1 MTGERA
7 DGASLLAQAGIG
19 LRAPHL
25 AEVMAARPAAGWLEV
40 HAENY
45 MCGGPAPAA
54 LERIRRDYPIS
65 VHGVSLS
72 VGSAEGPD
80 DHHLG
85 RLKRLVEQFE
95 PALVSEHLSWC
106 VAGGV
111 YLNHLLP
118 LPYTEETLAL
128 VSAHVDRA
136 QEVLGRTILIENPS
150 SYLRFHQS
158 AVGEAEFLAALAKR
172 TGCGLLCDVNNIY
185 VTAQNFSLDPI
196 AYLDALPAAAIGEIH
211 LAGHQRNEVE
221 GGVVL
226 IDDHGSR
233 VSEPVWSLYRGALRR
248 FGARPTLVEWDTRLP
263 DLEVLLSEART
274 ADRIMA
280 ATLSQNPDVDAA

>member
-7 DGASLLAQAGIG
+7 GNAPLLAQAGIG
-19 LRAPHL
+19 LRAPHV

-65 VHGVSLS
+65 IHGVSLS
-72 VGSAEGPD
+72 IGSADGLDER
-80 DHHLG
+80 HLA
-85 RLKRLVEQFE
+85 RLKRLVEQIE
-95 PALVSEHLSWC
+95 PALVSEHLAWC
-106 VAGGV
+106 VGGGV
-111 YLNHLLP
+111 YLNDLLP
-118 LPYTEETLAL
+118 LPYTEEALAL
-128 VSAHVDRA
+128 VSAHVGRA

-150 SYLRFHQS
+150 SYLRFRQS
-158 AVGEAEFLAALAKR
+158 TFGEAEFLAALARR

-185 VTAQNFSLDPI
+185 VTAQNFGLDPI
-196 AYLDALPAAAIGEIH
+196 AYLDALPADAVGEIH
-211 LAGHQRNEVE
+211 LAGHQCNEVE

-226 IDDHGSR
+226 IDDHGSQ
-233 VSEPVWSLYRGALRR
+233 VSDPVWSLYREALRR

-263 DLEVLLSEART
+263 SLDVLLAEAAA
-274 ADRIMA
+274 ADRIGA
-280 ATLSQNPDVDAA
+280 ATLSRNADANAA